1 MKPSNQSISPIAWII
16 ISAVGFILFLTAA
29 LALIF
34 FSDRIGTI
42 KPQIYFF
49 LLVIIGLVC
58 AAFLSGA
65 MKSHAKYSG
74 KVYGGTLELG
84 GPVLILVLL
93 VFLGFKFMPKKDVFT
108 LKFTMYGSASKTAMV
123 NAGQLKIFLGKPDSQ
138 RIENGYVSFTDIDT
152 KYKGKKID
160 VLSVAPGFYNLS
172 QNITVPDED
181 MPVELFMMLKADSVF
196 INGMVINSKGQPVK
210 NIVILFANGIAKDTS
225 DSYGNFKVLLPLKEG
240 SEINVRAYQQ
250 DALRY
255 NSSQIISGSG
265 TMTLQLQ

>member
-1 MKPSNQSISPIAWII
+1 MKPTNQNISPFTWII
-16 ISAVGFILFLTAA
+16 ISAVGFILFLAAA

-34 FSDRIGTI
+34 FSDHIGTI

-93 VFLGFKFMPKKDVFT
+93 VFLGFKFMPKKDVFS
-108 LKFTMYGSASKTAMV
+108 LKFNLYGSASKTAMV

-138 RIENGYVSFTDIDT
+138 RIENGFVSFTDIDT
-152 KYKGKKID
+152 KYKGKNID

-172 QNITVPDED
+172 QSITVPDED
-181 MPVELFMMLKADSVF
+181 MPVELFMQPRADSVQV
-196 INGMVINSKGQPVK
+196 NGMVINKKGQPVK
-210 NIVILFANGIAKDTS
+210 NIMILFANGMAKDTT
-225 DSYGNFKVLLPLKEG
+225 DSYGNFNVLLPLKEG
-240 SEINVRAYQQ
+240 SEINVRAYEQEV
-250 DALRY
+250 LKY
-255 NSSQIISGSG
+255 NSAQIISGTG